1 MSITG
6 ALSETPNDKMAR
18 MAYTSGDLIYLGIA
32 QPGTASSEAKWR
44 IREYSYTSGDV
55 VSILFADGNLNFD
68 NVWDDRA
75 SLSYS

>member
-6 ALSETPNDKMAR
+6 ALSETPDDKIAR
-18 MAYTSGDLIYLGIA
+18 MAYTGNSLLHLGIA
-32 QPGTASSEAKWR
+32 PPGTGSSDAKWR
-44 IREYSYTSGDV
+44 IREYTYAGGSV

-68 NVWDDRA
+68 NVWNDRA

>member
-6 ALSETPNDKMAR
+6 ALSETPDDKMAR
-18 MAYTSGDLIYLGIA
+18 FAYTAGDLIYLGIA
-32 QPGTASSEAKWR
+32 HPGTASSEAKWR
-44 IREYSYTSGDV
+44 IREYSYTGGDV